1 MSLLIHHY
9 QLCHSPFTI
18 RTPPTMPS
26 SLPQITAL
34 LLLAGAACTTPEAN
48 EPGPPN
54 IVLIFAD
61 DLGYGDLSSYGHPT
75 IHTPRLDRMAQ
86 EGIKLTAFYVAAAAC
101 TPSRAALLTGRYPIR
116 SGMVHVLGPD
126 AEHGLPA
133 SEVTLAEALKAQG
146 YQTTAIG
153 KWHLGAQ
160 DGFFPTEN
168 DFDTYYGILYSNDMM
183 PPWVQTQRPLEL
195 WRDTEPIE
203 HPVDQTTLTKRYTE
217 EAVQFIRAAKD
228 APFFLYLAH
237 SMPHVPLFR
246 SDDFVG
252 HSKGGLYG
260 DVIEEIDWSAG
271 RILDV
276 LEEQGLTDNTLVI
289 FTSDNGPWS
298 EMPDRMFQ
306 EDKVKPWD
314 AGTTGPLRGTK
325 HTTYEGGHRVPG
337 IAYWPGRIPPGQ
349 VSNELATTM
358 DLYTTLLKLA
368 GADVPQDRVVD
379 GKDIM
384 ALLEGKAASPHDH
397 FFYFR
402 NERLHAVRD
411 AVWKLRIRQTDPAQP
426 ATPELYNLS
435 IDPYER
441 FNVAEGHPDV
451 VERLQAQMTAFA
463 EETGAVVDF

>member
-1 MSLLIHHY
+1 MP
-9 QLCHSPFTI
+9 SPFLRVLT
-18 RTPPTMPS
+18 
-26 SLPQITAL
+26 LAL
-34 LLLAGAACTTPEAN
+34 LLVAGAACSTPETT

-54 IVLIFAD
+54 IVILFAD

-101 TPSRAALLTGRYPIR
+101 SPSRAALLTGRYPIR

-133 SEVTLAEALKAQG
+133 SEVTLAEALKTQG
-146 YQTTAIG
+146 YRTSAIG

-160 DGFFPTEN
+160 DGYFPT
-168 DFDTYYGILYSNDMM
+168 DHGFDAYFGLLYSNDMM
-183 PPWVQTQRPLEL
+183 PPWVQTQRSLEL
-195 WRDTEPIE
+195 WRNTEPIE

-217 EAVQFIRAAKD
+217 EAVQFIRDAKD
-228 APFFLYLAH
+228 GPFFLYLAH

-252 HSKGGLYG
+252 RSKGGLYG

-276 LEEQGLTDNTLVI
+276 LDEEGLADNTIVV

-314 AGTTGPLRGTK
+314 AGSTGPLRGTK

-349 VSNELATTM
+349 ISAELTTAM
-358 DLYTTLLKLA
+358 DLYTTLLTLA
-368 GADVPQDRVVD
+368 GAEVPQDRPVD

-384 ALLEGKAASPHDH
+384 ALLEGRAASSHDV
-397 FFYFR
+397 FYYFR
-402 NERLHAVRD
+402 NDRLHAARD
-411 AVWKLRIRQTDPAQP
+411 AAWKLRIRQPDPAQA
-426 ATPELYNLS
+426 ATPELYDLS

-441 FNVAEGHPDV
+441 FNVAEDHPAV

-463 EETGAVVDF
+463 EETGAAVDY